1 MPKKLNI
8 IFDAQNDARKNLVTR
23 MAAAVSSGIS
33 CEQTLPIKWLI
44 CHLWNRSAW
53 LHSFAVGYV
62 ACLLL
67 GVVEFAS
74 SRSSFCGEPG

>member
-1 MPKKLNI
+1 MRKMM
-8 IFDAQNDARKNLVTR
+8 RKNLVTR
-23 MAAAVSSGIS
+23 MAVAVSSGIS
-33 CEQTLPIKWLI
+33 FEQNLPIKWLI

-53 LHSFAVGYV
+53 LYSFAVGYV